1 LGVMLAAWLL
11 CVARAVSAV
20 TRLSLGPL
28 LPLLVLDLEFTLYER
43 GQLLASFS
51 QGYLFTQV
59 AGGFLA
65 DRVGAKAVVVGSLII
80 TGVGLIL
87 APLFAAQLG
96 VRGLIGTYFVIG
108 VVNGPLFPC
117 CSVMLRDVPPGDRSQ
132 AMAIVDAGGT
142 IGGCLATALCPVVAT
157 LIGWQALMRCLAV
170 VAVSTA
176 LLFAMKAVNPA
187 PVSAGSKDEATRGN
201 PFHMFCFAGPWALFW
216 AHAVFNYANYFL
228 NAWLPSMYVERFSG
242 MTAAAAGGYLMWPEL
257 AGVATRMVF
266 AALADKFLL
275 KTGRVSLL
283 GLRRS
288 ASSLAFFLQGV
299 ALMVAVRSADPLVCT
314 AWLTVAAAVSGFHA
328 CGLKANYL
336 DLTTAH
342 SGLLAGV
349 GNTLA
354 SLSSAAGPVITSAVL
369 ASHPGAWEALFGV
382 IFCLNLAGTVVVG
395 TLLSVSSLDERI
407 ALKVSGKKDD

>member
-1 LGVMLAAWLL
+1 MLAAWLL
-11 CVARAVSAV
+11 CIARAVSAIS
-20 TRLSLGPL
+20 RLSLGPL
-28 LPLLVLDLEFTLYER
+28 LPLLVLDLEFTLHER

-59 AGGFLA
+59 VGGVLA
-65 DRVGAKAVVVGSLII
+65 DRVGAKAVVVGSLFI
-80 TGVGLIL
+80 TGVGLLI
-87 APLFAAQLG
+87 APIFAAQLG
-96 VRGLIGTYFVIG
+96 ARGLILTYFVIG

-157 LIGWQALMRCLAV
+157 LIGWQALLRSLAV
-170 VAVSTA
+170 VAVSTS
-176 LLFAMKAVNPA
+176 LLFAIKAVNPA
-187 PVSAGSKDEATRGN
+187 PVAAGSKQEATRGN
-201 PFHMFCFAGPWALFW
+201 PLHLFCFVGPWALFW
-216 AHAVFNYANYFL
+216 SHAVFNYANYFL

-266 AALADKFLL
+266 AAVADKFLL
-275 KTGRVSLL
+275 KSGRMSLL

-288 ASSLAFFLQGV
+288 ASALAFFLQGV
-299 ALMVAVRSADPLVCT
+299 ALMFAVRSADPLFCT

-336 DLTTAH
+336 DLTRAH
-342 SGLLAGV
+342 SGILAGV

-354 SLSSAAGPVITSAVL
+354 SLGSAAGPVITSSVL
-369 ASHPGAWEALFGV
+369 ASYPGAWEALFSG
-382 IFCLNLAGTVVVG
+382 IFALNLAGTAVAG
-395 TLLSVSSLDERI
+395 LLLSVNNLDECI
-407 ALKVSGKKDD
+407 APQVSGKKDD